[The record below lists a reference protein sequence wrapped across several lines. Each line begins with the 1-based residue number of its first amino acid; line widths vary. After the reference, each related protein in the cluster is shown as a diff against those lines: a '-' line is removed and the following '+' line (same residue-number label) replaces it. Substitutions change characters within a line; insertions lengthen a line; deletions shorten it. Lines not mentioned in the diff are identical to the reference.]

1 MLNHG
6 VLGINARN
14 LSYIK
19 KFNWKK
25 EIRLAN
31 DKLATKKFLSER
43 WIPFAK
49 TYEVI
54 KDRKQLFDVDF
65 SKLPAKDFVIKPN
78 RWSKWK
84 WIYVVK
90 YLWNKESTIK
100 DGEVNSH
107 FEHDLSWE
115 KSILAK
121 NRFLTPSEMTRDS
134 MKKFSTRIRK
144 LVDKFQNMP
153 NFPYEY
159 KIWNNIVSD
168 NELRRYILDDLDGKN
183 SMTNGN
189 DKVIVEEKLVPWDT
203 FKEFCKFWLADMRI
217 IVFNLVPVWAMVRIP
232 TEKSGGK
239 ANLAAGGIWAWIDI
253 WTWVIKSVY
262 VNHKSYTNNFP
273 EEYKHLKWIK
283 IPYWDDILLWS
294 SKIQYFVN
302 LWYLALDWVITDD
315 WPKLLEINAR
325 AWLELQNITWVKLAK
340 TLDKISDLKIKY
352 PEKWVEIAKTLFSQ
366 EDKEIFP
373 QKILYLSQ
381 IGKLKIKSDEI
392 KYYNEILVKVDINK
406 SENYVSKDIYEWIKS
421 WNPDDTTL
429 LLWDND
435 IVIKWIKFL
444 LDKNLAE
451 NEVVLWNNITSNY
464 LIKSVNKASEFHD
477 IISTKNLQIQ
487 EKNRLHAIDDEI
499 SKIGKKLILSSILKP
514 INYIEEWDKF
524 LQNNWKYNPKFRYN
538 RPEDEVLQAT
548 IKSLIV
554 LQDELN
560 KEKYNTNFT
569 KLFLNKIEELLY
581 RANLINAYKKKDY
594 KNILLYNEKLYWKID
609 NKILQISKDKIFENG
624 SGKTFDLWKVLSINE
639 VKEKIEG
646 YLSKKWIEWVDIIV
660 SMAHLTRISVLFGKK
675 PKIKISG
682 HIPFKEKELDSILA
696 HEIDTHLT
704 RYINWS
710 HTMRKIFKEWTW
722 FYLADEEWFAIF
734 NEKKYLPNGYEK
746 YTNYKMYFLISEAR
760 KYPFEKLV
768 NLASFFYPTK
778 DLERIFKTILKIKKW
793 IEDTSIVNEW
803 AVYFKEKVY
812 LDWYMK
818 INDWVEKWNSIEW
831 MYKGKAKLDDLNLL
845 K

>member
-90 YLWNKESTIK
+90 YLDNVKWLSNEELKIKNDEWWKNKLK
-100 DGEVNSH
+100 NM
-107 FEHDLSWE
+107 
-115 KSILAK
+115 KS
-121 NRFLTPSEMTRDS
+121 
-134 MKKFSTRIRK
+134 KFHK
-144 LVDKFQNMP
+144 MVDKFQNMP
-153 NFPYEY
+153 NYLYEY
-159 KIWNNIVSD
+159 KIWSNVVSD
-168 NELRRYILDDLDGKN
+168 NELRRFILDDLDGKN

-189 DKVIVEEKLVPWDT
+189 DKVIVEEKLVPGDT

-232 TEKSGGK
+232 TEKSGWK
-239 ANLAAGGIWAWIDI
+239 ANLAAWGIWAGIDI
-253 WTWVIKSVY
+253 WTWIIKSVY
-262 VNHKSYTNNFP
+262 VDHKSYTKKFP

-283 IPYWDDILLWS
+283 IPYWDDILLRS

-315 WPKLLEINAR
+315 GPKLLEINAR
-325 AWLELQNITWVKLAK
+325 AWLELQNITWVKLARV
-340 TLDKISDLKIKY
+340 LDKISDLKIKY

-366 EDKEIFP
+366 EDKEILP

-381 IGKLKIKSDEI
+381 IWRLKTKTEEV
-392 KYYNEILVKVDINK
+392 KYYNELLVKVDTTK
-406 SENYVSKDIYEWIKS
+406 SENYVSKEIYEWIKS
-421 WNPDDTTL
+421 WNPDETTL
-429 LLWDND
+429 LLSDND

-444 LDKNLAE
+444 LDRNLAE

-464 LIKSVNKASEFHD
+464 FIKAINKANEFSD
-477 IISTKNLQIQ
+477 IISTKNIEIQ

-499 SKIGKKLILSSILKP
+499 SKISKKVLLSSILKP

-524 LQNNWKYNPKFRYN
+524 LQNNGKHNPKFKYN
-538 RPEDEVLQAT
+538 RPDDEVLQT
-548 IKSLIV
+548 LVKNLISM
-554 LQDELN
+554 QDELN
-560 KEKYNTNFT
+560 EKKYDPNFT

-624 SGKTFDLWKVLSINE
+624 SSKTFDLWKTLTINE
-639 VKEKIEG
+639 VKEKIED
-646 YLSKKWIEWVDIIV
+646 YLRKKWIEWVDIVV

-675 PKIKISG
+675 PRIKISG
-682 HIPFKEKELDSILA
+682 YIPFQEKELDSILA
-696 HEIDTHLT
+696 HEIDTHLN

-710 HTMRKIFKEWTW
+710 HTMWKIFKEWTW
-722 FYLADEEWFAIF
+722 FYLTDEEWLAIF
-734 NEKKYLPNGYEK
+734 NERKQLPNGYEK
-746 YTNYKMYFLISEAR
+746 YSNYKMYFLISEAQ
-760 KYPFEKLV
+760 KYSFEKLV
-768 NLASFFYPTK
+768 NLALFFYPNK
-778 DLERIFKTILKIKKW
+778 NLETIFKTILKIKKW
-793 IEDTSIVNEW
+793 IEDTSIVSEW

-818 INDWVEKWNSIEW
+818 INDWIEKWNNIEW
-831 MYKGKAKLDDLNLL
+831 MYKGKLKLEDLDLI

>member
-65 SKLPAKDFVIKPN
+65 SKLPAEYFVIKPN

-90 YLWNKESTIK
+90 YLWNIDDTQ
-100 DGEVNSH
+100 
-107 FEHDLSWE
+107 E
-115 KSILAK
+115 KQPK
-121 NRFLTPSEMTRDS
+121 NRFEK
-134 MKKFSTRIRK
+134 MKFKFRK
-144 LVDKFQNMP
+144 MVDKFQNMP
-153 NFPYEY
+153 NFPCKY
-159 KIWNNIVSD
+159 KIWNSVVSD
-168 NELRRYILDDLDGKN
+168 NDLRRYILDDLDGKN

-189 DKVIVEEKLVPWDT
+189 DKVIVEEKLIPGDT

-232 TEKSGGK
+232 TERSGWK
-239 ANLAAGGIWAWIDI
+239 ANLAAGWIWAWIDI
-253 WTWVIKSVY
+253 WTWIIKSVY
-262 VNHKSYTNNFP
+262 MNHKSYTNKFP
-273 EEYKHLKWIK
+273 SEYKYLKWIK
-283 IPYWDDILLWS
+283 IPYRDDILLWS

-325 AWLELQNITWVKLAK
+325 AWLELQNITWIKLANI
-340 TLDKISDLKIKY
+340 LDKISDLKIKY

-366 EDKEIFP
+366 EDKEILP
-373 QKILYLSQ
+373 QKVLYLSQ
-381 IGKLKIKSDEI
+381 MWKLKAKVDEI

-406 SENYVSKDIYEWIKS
+406 SENYVSSDIYQWLKS
-421 WNPDDTTL
+421 CNTDDVTL
-429 LLWDND
+429 LLWEND
-435 IVIKWIKFL
+435 ISIKWIKFL
-444 LDKNLAE
+444 LDKNLSE
-451 NEVVLWNNITSNY
+451 NEIILWNSITSNY
-464 LIKSVNKASEFHD
+464 LIKPINKANEFRD
-477 IISTKNLQIQ
+477 IINTKNIQIQ

-499 SKIGKKLILSSILKP
+499 SRISKKLILSSILKP

-524 LQNNWKYNPKFRYN
+524 LQNNGKYNPKFKYN
-538 RPEDEVLQAT
+538 RPDDETLQSVV
-548 IKSLIV
+548 KSLIS

-560 KEKYNTNFT
+560 QKKYNVNFT

-581 RANLINAYKKKDY
+581 RANLITAYKKKDY

-639 VKEKIEG
+639 VKEKIEE
-646 YLSKKWIEWVDIIV
+646 YLRKKWIEWIDIIV

-675 PKIKISG
+675 PKIKISWY
-682 HIPFKEKELDSILA
+682 IPFQEKELDSILA
-696 HEIDTHLT
+696 HEIDTHLN

-722 FYLADEEWFAIF
+722 FYLTDEEWLAIF
-734 NEKKYLPNGYEK
+734 NEKKSLPNGYEK
-746 YTNYKMYFLISEAR
+746 YSNYKMYFLISEAQ

-768 NLASFFYPTK
+768 NLALFFYPNK
-778 DLERIFKTILKIKKW
+778 NLETIFKTILKIKKW
-793 IEDTSIVNEW
+793 IEDTSIVSEW

-812 LDWYMK
+812 LDWFMK

-831 MYKGKAKLDDLNLL
+831 MYKGKIKLEDLDFI

>member
-1 MLNHG
+1 MLNYG
-6 VLGINARN
+6 ILWINARN

-54 KDRKQLFDVDF
+54 KDRKQLFDIDF
-65 SKLPAKDFVIKPN
+65 WKLPSKDFVIKPN

-90 YLWNKESTIK
+90 YLWNINDKQEKQPKTRFDKIK
-100 DGEVNSH
+100 
-107 FEHDLSWE
+107 L
-115 KSILAK
+115 
-121 NRFLTPSEMTRDS
+121 
-134 MKKFSTRIRK
+134 K
-144 LVDKFQNMP
+144 LQKIVDKVQNMP
-153 NFPYEY
+153 NFPCKY
-159 KIWNNIVSD
+159 KIWDSIVSD
-168 NELRRYILDDLDGKN
+168 NDLRRFILDDLDGKN

-232 TEKSGGK
+232 TEKSGWK
-239 ANLAAGGIWAWIDI
+239 ANLAAWGIWAGIDI
-253 WTWVIKSVY
+253 GTWIIKSVY
-262 VNHKSYTNNFP
+262 VNHKSYTKKFP
-273 EEYKHLKWIK
+273 EEYKHLKWLK
-283 IPYWDDILLWS
+283 IPYRDDILLWS

-325 AWLELQNITWVKLAK
+325 AGLELQNITWVKLAK

-366 EDKEIFP
+366 EDKEILP
-373 QKILYLSQ
+373 QKILYLTQ
-381 IGKLKIKSDEI
+381 MWKLKTKADDI
-392 KYYNEILVKVDINK
+392 KYYNEILVKVDTTK

-421 WNPDDTTL
+421 WNPDDTTII
-429 LLWDND
+429 LWDND

-444 LDKNLAE
+444 LDKNLSE
-451 NEVVLWNNITSNY
+451 NEVVLWNNVTSSY
-464 LIKSVNKASEFHD
+464 LIKSINKANEFCD
-477 IISTKNLQIQ
+477 IISTKNIEVQ
-487 EKNRLHAIDDEI
+487 ERNRLHAIDDEI

-524 LQNNWKYNPKFRYN
+524 LQNNWKYNPKFKYN
-538 RPEDEVLQAT
+538 WPDDDVIQSL
-548 IKSLIV
+548 IKSLIS

-560 KEKYNTNFT
+560 QKKYDTSFT

-624 SGKTFDLWKVLSINE
+624 SGKAFDLWKVLSINE
-639 VKEKIEG
+639 VKERIEN
-646 YLSKKWIEWVDIIV
+646 YLSKKWIKWVDIIV

-675 PKIKISG
+675 PRIKISWY
-682 HIPFKEKELDSILA
+682 IPFQEKELDSILA
-696 HEIDTHLT
+696 HEIDTHLN
-704 RYINWS
+704 RYISWS
-710 HTMRKIFKEWTW
+710 HTARKIFKEWTG
-722 FYLADEEWFAIF
+722 FYLTDEEWLAIF
-734 NEKKYLPNGYEK
+734 NEKKHLPNGYEK
-746 YTNYKMYFLISEAR
+746 FSNYKMYFLISEAQ

-768 NLASFFYPTK
+768 NLALFFYPNK
-778 DLERIFKTILKIKKW
+778 NLETIFKTILKIKKW

-803 AVYFKEKVY
+803 AVHFKEKVY

-831 MYKGKAKLDDLNLL
+831 MYKGKVKLDDLNLL

>member
-1 MLNHG
+1 MLNYW

-65 SKLPAKDFVIKPN
+65 SKLPSQDFVIKPN
-78 RWSKWK
+78 RWSKGK

-90 YLWNKESTIK
+90 YLWNINNIKEDQPK
-100 DGEVNSH
+100 NS
-107 FEHDLSWE
+107 FE
-115 KSILAK
+115 KV
-121 NRFLTPSEMTRDS
+121 
-134 MKKFSTRIRK
+134 KFKFHKI
-144 LVDKFQNMP
+144 VDKFQNMP
-153 NFPYEY
+153 NFPYKY
-159 KIWNNIVSD
+159 KIWENVISD
-168 NELRRYILDDLDGKN
+168 NELRRYILDDLDWKN

-189 DKVIVEEKLVPWDT
+189 DKVIVEEKLVPGDT

-253 WTWVIKSVY
+253 WTWIIKSVY
-262 VNHKSYTNNFP
+262 VNHKSYTNKFP
-273 EEYKHLKWIK
+273 AEYKHLKWIK

-315 WPKLLEINAR
+315 GPKLLEINAR
-325 AWLELQNITWVKLAK
+325 AGLELQNITWVKLAK
-340 TLDKISDLKIKY
+340 VLDKISDLKIKY

-366 EDKEIFP
+366 EDKEILP

-381 IGKLKIKSDEI
+381 MWKLKAKVDEI

-406 SENYVSKDIYEWIKS
+406 SENYVSNDIYQWLKLC
-421 WNPDDTTL
+421 NTDDITL
-429 LLWDND
+429 LLWEND
-435 IVIKWIKFL
+435 ITIKWIKFL
-444 LDKNLAE
+444 LDKNLSE
-451 NEVVLWNNITSNY
+451 NEIILWNNITSNY
-464 LIKSVNKASEFHD
+464 LIKPINKANEFRD
-477 IISTKNLQIQ
+477 IISTKDIEIQ

-499 SKIGKKLILSSILKP
+499 SRISKKLILSSILKP
-514 INYIEEWDKF
+514 VNYIEEWDKF
-524 LQNNWKYNPKFRYN
+524 LQNNGKYNPKFKYN
-538 RPEDEVLQAT
+538 RPDDETLQSVV
-548 IKSLIV
+548 KNLIL

-560 KEKYNTNFT
+560 QKKYNANFT

-624 SGKTFDLWKVLSINE
+624 NSKMFDLWKILTINE
-639 VKEKIEG
+639 VKEKIEN
-646 YLSKKWIEWVDIIV
+646 YLTKKWIEGVDIVV

-675 PKIKISG
+675 PRIKISG
-682 HIPFKEKELDSILA
+682 YIPFQEKELDSILA
-696 HEIDTHLT
+696 HEIDTHLA

-722 FYLADEEWFAIF
+722 FYLTDEEWLAIF
-734 NEKKYLPNGYEK
+734 NEKKNLPSGYEK
-746 YTNYKMYFLISEAR
+746 YSNYKMYFLISEAQ
-760 KYPFEKLV
+760 KYSFEKLV
-768 NLASFFYPTK
+768 NLALFFYPNK
-778 DLERIFKTILKIKKW
+778 NLETIFKTILKIKKW
-793 IEDTSIVNEW
+793 IEDTSIISEW

-831 MYKGKAKLDDLNLL
+831 MYNGKIKLEDLDFI

>member
-54 KDRKQLFDVDF
+54 KDRKQLFNIDF
-65 SKLPAKDFVIKPN
+65 WKLPSKDFVIKPN
-78 RWSKWK
+78 RWSKGK

-90 YLWNKESTIK
+90 YLGNEEWIIKNEEWINSWNYIK
-100 DGEVNSH
+100 
-107 FEHDLSWE
+107 
-115 KSILAK
+115 KLA
-121 NRFLTPSEMTRDS
+121 S
-134 MKKFSTRIRK
+134 KFHK
-144 LVDKFQNMP
+144 MVDKFQNMP
-153 NFPYEY
+153 NFPYKY
-159 KIWNNIVSD
+159 KIWENVVSD

-189 DKVIVEEKLVPWDT
+189 DKVIIEEKLVPGDT
-203 FKEFCKFWLADMRI
+203 FKDFCKFWLADMRI

-253 WTWVIKSVY
+253 WTWIIKSVY
-262 VNHKSYTNNFP
+262 VNHKSYANKFP

-283 IPYWDDILLWS
+283 IPYRDDILLWS

-315 WPKLLEINAR
+315 GPKLLEINAR
-325 AWLELQNITWVKLAK
+325 AGLELQNITWIKLAK
-340 TLDKISDLKIKY
+340 VLDKISDLKIKY

-366 EDKEIFP
+366 EDKEILP

-381 IGKLKIKSDEI
+381 MWKLKAKVDEI

-406 SENYVSKDIYEWIKS
+406 SENYVSNDIYQWLKS
-421 WNPDDTTL
+421 CNTDDVTL
-429 LLWDND
+429 LLWEND
-435 IVIKWIKFL
+435 ITIKWIKFL
-444 LDKNLAE
+444 LDKNLSE
-451 NEVVLWNNITSNY
+451 NEIILWNNITSNY
-464 LIKSVNKASEFHD
+464 LIKPINKANEFHD
-477 IISTKNLQIQ
+477 IINTKNIQIQ

-499 SKIGKKLILSSILKP
+499 SRISKKLILSSILKP

-524 LQNNWKYNPKFRYN
+524 LQNNWKYNPKFKYN
-538 RPEDEVLQAT
+538 RPDDETLEILV
-548 IKSLIV
+548 KDLIL

-560 KEKYNTNFT
+560 EKKYDSNFT

-624 SGKTFDLWKVLSINE
+624 SGKTFDLWKILSINE
-639 VKEKIEG
+639 VKEKIEN
-646 YLSKKWIEWVDIIV
+646 YLEKKWIGWVDIIV

-675 PKIKISG
+675 PRIKISWY
-682 HIPFKEKELDSILA
+682 IPFQEKELDSILA
-696 HEIDTHLT
+696 HEIDTHLN
-704 RYINWS
+704 RYVNWS

-722 FYLADEEWFAIF
+722 FYLTDEEWLAIF
-734 NEKKYLPNGYEK
+734 NEKKNLPSGYEK
-746 YTNYKMYFLISEAR
+746 YSNYKMYFLISEAQ
-760 KYPFEKLV
+760 KYSFEKLV
-768 NLASFFYPTK
+768 NLALFFYPNK
-778 DLERIFKTILKIKKW
+778 NLETIFKTILKIKKW
-793 IEDTSIVNEW
+793 IEDTSIVSEW

-831 MYKGKAKLDDLNLL
+831 MYKGKIKLEDLYFI

>member
-54 KDRKQLFDVDF
+54 KDRKQLFDIDF

-90 YLWNKESTIK
+90 YLDNVKWINNEELKIK
-100 DGEVNSH
+100 DDGWWKNK
-107 FEHDLSWE
+107 LKNM
-115 KSILAK
+115 KS
-121 NRFLTPSEMTRDS
+121 
-134 MKKFSTRIRK
+134 KFRK
-144 LVDKFQNMP
+144 MVDKLQNMP

-159 KIWNNIVSD
+159 KVWSNVVSD
-168 NELRRYILDDLDGKN
+168 NELRRFILDDLDGKN

-189 DKVIVEEKLVPWDT
+189 DKVIVEEKLVPGDT

-232 TEKSGGK
+232 TEKSGWK
-239 ANLAAGGIWAWIDI
+239 ANLAAGGIWAGIDI

-262 VNHKSYTNNFP
+262 VNHKSYTNKFP

-325 AWLELQNITWVKLAK
+325 AGLELQNITWVKLAK

-366 EDKEIFP
+366 EDKEILT
-373 QKILYLSQ
+373 QKILYLTQ
-381 IGKLKIKSDEI
+381 MWKLKTKADDI
-392 KYYNEILVKVDINK
+392 KYYNEILVKVDTTK

-421 WNPDDTTL
+421 WNPDDTTII
-429 LLWDND
+429 LWDND

-499 SKIGKKLILSSILKP
+499 SKISKKLILSSILKP

-524 LQNNWKYNPKFRYN
+524 LQNNGKYNPKFKYN
-538 RPEDEVLQAT
+538 WPDDEVLQST
-548 IKSLIV
+548 IKNLIV
-554 LQDELN
+554 IQDELN
-560 KEKYNTNFT
+560 EKKYDTNFT

-609 NKILQISKDKIFENG
+609 NKILKISKDKIFENG

-639 VKEKIEG
+639 VKEKIED

-675 PKIKISG
+675 PRIKLSWY
-682 HIPFKEKELDSILA
+682 IPFQEKELDSILA
-696 HEIDTHLT
+696 HEIDTHLN
-704 RYINWS
+704 RYISWS
-710 HTMRKIFKEWTW
+710 HTARKIFKEWTG
-722 FYLADEEWFAIF
+722 FYLTDEEWLAIF

-746 YTNYKMYFLISEAR
+746 FSNYKMYFLISEAQ

-768 NLASFFYPTK
+768 NLALFFYPNK
-778 DLERIFKTILKIKKW
+778 NLETIFKTILKIKKW

-803 AVYFKEKVY
+803 AVHFKEKVY
-812 LDWYMK
+812 LDGYMK

-831 MYKGKAKLDDLNLL
+831 MYKGKIKLDDLNLL

>member
-54 KDRKQLFDVDF
+54 KDRKQLFDIDF

-90 YLWNKESTIK
+90 YLDNVKWINNEELKIK
-100 DGEVNSH
+100 DDGWWKNK
-107 FEHDLSWE
+107 LKNI
-115 KSILAK
+115 KS
-121 NRFLTPSEMTRDS
+121 
-134 MKKFSTRIRK
+134 KFRK
-144 LVDKFQNMP
+144 MVDKLQNMP

-159 KIWNNIVSD
+159 KIWSNVVSD
-168 NELRRYILDDLDGKN
+168 NELRRFILDDLDGKN

-189 DKVIVEEKLVPWDT
+189 DKVIVEEKLVPGDT

-239 ANLAAGGIWAWIDI
+239 ANLAAWGIWAGIDI

-262 VNHKSYTNNFP
+262 VNHKSYTNKFP
-273 EEYKHLKWIK
+273 EEYKHLKWIR

-325 AWLELQNITWVKLAK
+325 AGLELQNITWVKLAK

-366 EDKEIFP
+366 EDKEILT
-373 QKILYLSQ
+373 QKILYLTQ
-381 IGKLKIKSDEI
+381 MWKLKTKADDI
-392 KYYNEILVKVDINK
+392 KYYNEILVKVDTTK

-421 WNPDDTTL
+421 WNPDDTTII
-429 LLWDND
+429 LWDND

-499 SKIGKKLILSSILKP
+499 SKISKKLILSSILKP

-524 LQNNWKYNPKFRYN
+524 LQNNGKYNPKFKYN
-538 RPEDEVLQAT
+538 WPDDDVLQALV
-548 IKSLIV
+548 KSLIS

-560 KEKYNTNFT
+560 QKKYDTSFT

-609 NKILQISKDKIFENG
+609 NKILKISKDKIFENG
-624 SGKTFDLWKVLSINE
+624 SGKTFDLWKILSINE
-639 VKEKIEG
+639 VKEKIED
-646 YLSKKWIEWVDIIV
+646 YLYKKWIEWVDIIV

-675 PKIKISG
+675 PRIKISG
-682 HIPFKEKELDSILA
+682 YIPFQEKELDSILA
-696 HEIDTHLT
+696 HEIDTHLA
-704 RYINWS
+704 RYMNWS
-710 HTMRKIFKEWTW
+710 HTARKIFKEWTG
-722 FYLADEEWFAIF
+722 FYLTDEEWLAIF

-746 YTNYKMYFLISEAR
+746 FSNYKMYFLISEAQ

-768 NLASFFYPTK
+768 NLALFFYPNK
-778 DLERIFKTILKIKKW
+778 NLETIFKTILKIKKW
-793 IEDTSIVNEW
+793 IEDTSVVNEW

-831 MYKGKAKLDDLNLL
+831 MYKGKVKLDDLNLL

>member
-54 KDRKQLFDVDF
+54 KDRKQLFNIDF
-65 SKLPAKDFVIKPN
+65 WKLPSKDFVIKPN
-78 RWSKWK
+78 RWSKGK

-90 YLWNKESTIK
+90 YLGNEEWINSWNYIK
-100 DGEVNSH
+100 
-107 FEHDLSWE
+107 
-115 KSILAK
+115 KLA
-121 NRFLTPSEMTRDS
+121 S
-134 MKKFSTRIRK
+134 KFHK
-144 LVDKFQNMP
+144 MVDKFQNMP
-153 NFPYEY
+153 NFPYKY
-159 KIWNNIVSD
+159 KIWENVVSD

-189 DKVIVEEKLVPWDT
+189 DKVIIEEKLVPGDT
-203 FKEFCKFWLADMRI
+203 FKDFCKFWLADMRI

-253 WTWVIKSVY
+253 WTWIIKSVY
-262 VNHKSYTNNFP
+262 VNHKSYANKFP

-283 IPYWDDILLWS
+283 IPYRDDILLWS

-315 WPKLLEINAR
+315 GPKLLEINAR
-325 AWLELQNITWVKLAK
+325 AGLELQNITWIKLAK
-340 TLDKISDLKIKY
+340 VLDKISDLKIKY

-366 EDKEIFP
+366 EDKEILP

-381 IGKLKIKSDEI
+381 MWKLKAKVDEI

-406 SENYVSKDIYEWIKS
+406 SENYVSNDIYQWLKS
-421 WNPDDTTL
+421 CNTDDVTL
-429 LLWDND
+429 LLWEND
-435 IVIKWIKFL
+435 ITIKWIKFL
-444 LDKNLAE
+444 LDKNLSE
-451 NEVVLWNNITSNY
+451 NEIILWNNITSNY
-464 LIKSVNKASEFHD
+464 LIKPINKANEFHD
-477 IISTKNLQIQ
+477 IINTKNIQIQ

-499 SKIGKKLILSSILKP
+499 SRISKKLILSSILKP

-524 LQNNWKYNPKFRYN
+524 LQNNWKYNPKFKYN
-538 RPEDEVLQAT
+538 RPDDETLEILV
-548 IKSLIV
+548 KDLIL

-560 KEKYNTNFT
+560 EKKYDSNFT

-624 SGKTFDLWKVLSINE
+624 SGKTFDLWKILSINE
-639 VKEKIEG
+639 VKEKIEN
-646 YLSKKWIEWVDIIV
+646 YLEKKWIGWVDIIV

-675 PKIKISG
+675 PRIKISWY
-682 HIPFKEKELDSILA
+682 IPFQEKELDSILA
-696 HEIDTHLT
+696 HEIDTHLN
-704 RYINWS
+704 RYVNWS

-722 FYLADEEWFAIF
+722 FYLTDEEWLAIF
-734 NEKKYLPNGYEK
+734 NEKKNLPSGYEK
-746 YTNYKMYFLISEAR
+746 YSNYKMYFLISEAQ
-760 KYPFEKLV
+760 KYSFEKLV
-768 NLASFFYPTK
+768 NLALFFYPNK
-778 DLERIFKTILKIKKW
+778 NLETIFKTILKIKKW
-793 IEDTSIVNEW
+793 IEDTSIVSEW

-831 MYKGKAKLDDLNLL
+831 MYKGKIKLEDLYFI

>member
-54 KDRKQLFDVDF
+54 KDRKQLFDIDF

-90 YLWNKESTIK
+90 YLDNVKWINNEELKIK
-100 DGEVNSH
+100 DDGWWKNK
-107 FEHDLSWE
+107 LKNI
-115 KSILAK
+115 KS
-121 NRFLTPSEMTRDS
+121 
-134 MKKFSTRIRK
+134 KFRK
-144 LVDKFQNMP
+144 MVDKLQNMP

-159 KIWNNIVSD
+159 KTWSNVISD
-168 NELRRYILDDLDGKN
+168 NELRRFILDDLDGKN

-189 DKVIVEEKLVPWDT
+189 DKVIVEEKLVPGDT

-239 ANLAAGGIWAWIDI
+239 ANLAAWGIWAGIDI

-262 VNHKSYTNNFP
+262 VNHKSYTNKFP
-273 EEYKHLKWIK
+273 EEYKHLKWIR

-325 AWLELQNITWVKLAK
+325 AGLELQNITWVKLAK

-366 EDKEIFP
+366 EDKEILT
-373 QKILYLSQ
+373 QKILYLTQ
-381 IGKLKIKSDEI
+381 MWKLKTKADDI
-392 KYYNEILVKVDINK
+392 KYYNEILVKVDTTK

-421 WNPDDTTL
+421 WNPDDTTII
-429 LLWDND
+429 LWDND

-499 SKIGKKLILSSILKP
+499 SKISKKLILSSILKP

-524 LQNNWKYNPKFRYN
+524 LQNNGKYNPKFKYN
-538 RPEDEVLQAT
+538 WPDDDVLQALV
-548 IKSLIV
+548 KSLIS

-560 KEKYNTNFT
+560 QKKYDTSFT

-609 NKILQISKDKIFENG
+609 NKILKISKDKIFENG
-624 SGKTFDLWKVLSINE
+624 SGKTFDLWKILSINE
-639 VKEKIEG
+639 VKEKIED
-646 YLSKKWIEWVDIIV
+646 YLYKKWIEWVDIIV

-675 PKIKISG
+675 PRIKISG
-682 HIPFKEKELDSILA
+682 YIPFQEKELDSILA
-696 HEIDTHLT
+696 HEIDTHLA
-704 RYINWS
+704 RYMNWS
-710 HTMRKIFKEWTW
+710 HTARKIFKEWTG
-722 FYLADEEWFAIF
+722 FYLTDEEWLAIF

-746 YTNYKMYFLISEAR
+746 FSNYKMYFLISEAQ

-768 NLASFFYPTK
+768 NLALFFYPNK
-778 DLERIFKTILKIKKW
+778 NLETIFKTILKIKKW
-793 IEDTSIVNEW
+793 IEDTSVVNEW

-831 MYKGKAKLDDLNLL
+831 MYKGKVKLDDLNLL

>member
-54 KDRKQLFDVDF
+54 KDRKQLFNIDF
-65 SKLPAKDFVIKPN
+65 WKLPSKDFVIKPN
-78 RWSKWK
+78 RWSKGK

-90 YLWNKESTIK
+90 YLGNEEWIIKNEEWINSWNYIK
-100 DGEVNSH
+100 
-107 FEHDLSWE
+107 
-115 KSILAK
+115 KLA
-121 NRFLTPSEMTRDS
+121 S
-134 MKKFSTRIRK
+134 KFHK
-144 LVDKFQNMP
+144 MVDKFQNMP
-153 NFPYEY
+153 NFPYKY
-159 KIWNNIVSD
+159 KIWENVISD

-189 DKVIVEEKLVPWDT
+189 DKVIIEEKLVPGDT
-203 FKEFCKFWLADMRI
+203 FKDFCKFWLADMRI

-232 TEKSGGK
+232 TERSGGK
-239 ANLAAGGIWAWIDI
+239 ANLAAGWIWAWIDI
-253 WTWVIKSVY
+253 WTWIIKSVY
-262 VNHKSYTNNFP
+262 VNHKSYTNKFP

-283 IPYWDDILLWS
+283 IPYRDDILLWS

-315 WPKLLEINAR
+315 GPKLLEINAR
-325 AWLELQNITWVKLAK
+325 AGLELQNITWIKLAK
-340 TLDKISDLKIKY
+340 VLDKISDLKIKY

-366 EDKEIFP
+366 EDKEILP

-381 IGKLKIKSDEI
+381 MWKLKAKVDEI

-406 SENYVSKDIYEWIKS
+406 SENYVSNDIYQWLKS
-421 WNPDDTTL
+421 CNTDDVTL
-429 LLWDND
+429 LLWEND
-435 IVIKWIKFL
+435 ITIKWIKFL
-444 LDKNLAE
+444 LDKNLSE
-451 NEVVLWNNITSNY
+451 NEIILWNNITSNY
-464 LIKSVNKASEFHD
+464 LIKPINKANEFHD
-477 IISTKNLQIQ
+477 IINTKNIQIQ

-499 SKIGKKLILSSILKP
+499 SRISKKLILSSILKP

-524 LQNNWKYNPKFRYN
+524 LQNNWKYNPKFKYN
-538 RPEDEVLQAT
+538 RPDDETLEILV
-548 IKSLIV
+548 KDLIL

-560 KEKYNTNFT
+560 EKKYDSNFT

-624 SGKTFDLWKVLSINE
+624 SGKTFDLWKILSINE
-639 VKEKIEG
+639 VKEKIEN
-646 YLSKKWIEWVDIIV
+646 YLEKKWIGWVDIIV

-675 PKIKISG
+675 PRIKISWY
-682 HIPFKEKELDSILA
+682 IPFQEKELDSILA
-696 HEIDTHLT
+696 HEIDTHLN
-704 RYINWS
+704 RYVNWS

-722 FYLADEEWFAIF
+722 FYLTDEEWLAIF
-734 NEKKYLPNGYEK
+734 NEKKNLPSGYEK
-746 YTNYKMYFLISEAR
+746 YSNYKMYFLISEAQ
-760 KYPFEKLV
+760 KYSFEKLV
-768 NLASFFYPTK
+768 NLALFFYPNK
-778 DLERIFKTILKIKKW
+778 NLETIFKTILKIKKW
-793 IEDTSIVNEW
+793 IEDTSIVSEW

-812 LDWYMK
+812 LDWYIK

-831 MYKGKAKLDDLNLL
+831 MYKGKIKLEDLDFI